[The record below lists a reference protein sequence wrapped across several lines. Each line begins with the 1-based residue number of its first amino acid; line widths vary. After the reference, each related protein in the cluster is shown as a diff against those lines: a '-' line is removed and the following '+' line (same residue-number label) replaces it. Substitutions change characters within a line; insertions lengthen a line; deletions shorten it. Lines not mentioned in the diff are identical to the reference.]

1 MLKIKS
7 MISNLKSSLSVAS
20 VLSFFFLLSSSVLEA
35 QKSELS
41 LDFHKNRR
49 VELRQKLPSNS
60 VAVFFSSPIRNRAN
74 DVDFIYHQDPNF
86 FYLTGWNE
94 PHAVLFVF
102 NVPQEDEEGV
112 YYEKFYVRERDPRNE
127 MWNGK
132 QLGVEGAEK
141 MGFDR
146 VKSKSEFVKTELK
159 LDRFDTVLMFDFE
172 NDVRDDKND
181 SSDLFDLQ
189 QYFKTSINY
198 PDNFDADRYRLYLRI
213 QNAEAEEVPQ
223 IKRMISYYADQDKTL
238 MEDPLIVDFLN
249 SEESTSLND
258 LKTRTAFLTRD
269 FNFDIDQLSFLMAS
283 LREKKLEEEIIL
295 IKKAVQISAQG
306 QIEVMKA
313 IHPEMTEREVQG
325 IHQLVYKKY
334 GAAHEGYPSIV
345 GAGDNACVLHYIT
358 NDKTDL
364 KNQLILMDLGAEYNG
379 YTADVTR
386 TIPVSGVF
394 SPEQK
399 ALYQIVYDAQ
409 NAGIQAA
416 QNGASFRDI
425 TVATNEVVSKGLMEL
440 GLIKDP
446 AEFRR
451 YLPHGI
457 AHHIG
462 LDVHDPGLYELL
474 ESNMVI
480 TVEPGI
486 YVPEGSPCDPKWW
499 NIGIRIE
506 DDILITEKGPINLSA
521 AAPRDW
527 KEIEKLMKQKSP
539 LDDFT
544 LPELTID

>member
-1 MLKIKS
+1 
-7 MISNLKSSLSVAS
+7 MISKPKSTLPIAS
-20 VLSFFFLLSSSVLEA
+20 FVLLMFLISSPIVKA

-49 VELRQKLPSNS
+49 AELRQKMPNNS
-60 VAVFFSSPIRNRAN
+60 VAVFFSAPVSNRAN
-74 DVDFIYHQDPNF
+74 DVDFIFHQDPNF

-94 PHAVLFVF
+94 PHAVLLVF
-102 NVPQEDEEGV
+102 NVPQQDDNGV
-112 YYEKFYVRERDPRNE
+112 YYEKLYVRERDARNE
-127 MWNGK
+127 MWNGR
-132 QLGVEGAEK
+132 QSGVEGAAK

-146 VKSKSEFVKTELK
+146 VASKNEFVQTELNF
-159 LDRFDTVLMFDFE
+159 DRFDRVLLFDFE
-172 NDVRDDKND
+172 NDVRDEKND
-181 SSDLFDLQ
+181 SSDLYDLQ
-189 QYFKTSINY
+189 QHFKAAINY
-198 PDNFDADRYRLYLRI
+198 PEHFDADRYRLYLRI
-213 QNAEAEEVPQ
+213 QNAQAAEVPQ
-223 IKRMISYYADQDKTL
+223 IKRMIAYFAEQDETL
-238 MEDPLIVDFLN
+238 LEDPLILDFLN
-249 SEESTSLND
+249 SEESTSLAD
-258 LKTRTAFLTRD
+258 FQTRSAFLIRD
-269 FNFDIDQLSFLMAS
+269 YNFDIDQLSILMAG
-283 LREKKLEEEIIL
+283 LREKKQEEELLL

-345 GAGDNACVLHYIT
+345 GAGENACVLHYIT

-399 ALYQIVYDAQ
+399 ALYQIVYNAQ

-416 QNGASFRDI
+416 QAGASFRDI
-425 TVATNEVVSKGLMEL
+425 SLATNEVVAQGLLEV
-440 GLIKDP
+440 GLIEDP
-446 AEFRR
+446 SEFRR

-462 LDVHDPGLYELL
+462 LDVHDPGLYEYL
-474 ESNMVI
+474 EPNMVI

-506 DDILITEKGPINLSA
+506 DDILITENGPINLSE
-521 AAPRDW
+521 AAPRAWD
-527 KEIEKLMKQKSP
+527 EIEELMKQKSP

-544 LPELTID
+544 LPELK